1 MITRNNLKNY
11 TVYNNETVKHVLEK
25 IKINKKGIV
34 VVIDKKNVALGV
46 ITSADIREALL
57 KNKNKSTLAEKI
69 MNKKFV
75 FLKKN
80 FKNETLLKLIDQKIK
95 QIPLLNKKNQ
105 FIDLVGHDFNLNKE
119 YNIYKART
127 PVRISF
133 SGGGSDFSNYFMKH
147 SGSCLTSAISLYSYA
162 TLTKREDHRIIINS
176 LNPKLQLEYENIK
189 KIKYNGKLDIV
200 KGVINILKPQFGFN
214 LEIRS
219 DFPISSGLGGS
230 SSLISSIIG
239 VFNEYNNRKIDKY
252 TMSEISIQIERLE
265 LGINGGWQDQYST
278 IFGGFNLIEFNSRE
292 NLVTPLKIDSDKILE
307 LQERLIL
314 CHTNSK
320 HLGEKI
326 QKVNSKKNLSK
337 LDLSNLNKIKKLTNQ
352 MKKYLLLGEFN
363 KFGNLLDTSWHL
375 KKSNNNNVSN
385 KYIDKIYDIAIK
397 NGAEG
402 GKLLGTGG
410 GGYLLFYVPP
420 FKKSKVVQS
429 LQKLNLKIEK
439 FTFDLDGLRCWKTF

>member
-1 MITRNNLKNY
+1 
-11 TVYNNETVKHVLEK
+11 
-25 IKINKKGIV
+25 
-34 VVIDKKNVALGV
+34 
-46 ITSADIREALL
+46 
-57 KNKNKSTLAEKI
+57 
-69 MNKKFV
+69 
-75 FLKKN
+75 
-80 FKNETLLKLIDQKIK
+80 
-95 QIPLLNKKNQ
+95 
-105 FIDLVGHDFNLNKE
+105 
-119 YNIYKART
+119 
-127 PVRISF
+127 
-133 SGGGSDFSNYFMKH
+133 
-147 SGSCLTSAISLYSYA
+147 
-162 TLTKREDHRIIINS
+162 
-176 LNPKLQLEYENIK
+176 
-189 KIKYNGKLDIV
+189 
-200 KGVINILKPQFGFN
+200 
-214 LEIRS
+214 
-219 DFPISSGLGGS
+219 
-230 SSLISSIIG
+230 
-239 VFNEYNNRKIDKY
+239 
-252 TMSEISIQIERLE
+252 MSEISIQIERLE